1 MVKKDTHI
9 TFRGYAIELVDFF
22 FFSRELE
29 ILNYTGS
36 ILGNFCFERGG
47 EKKQGSENKKNQ
59 SVTNFTRN
67 IGETMRR
74 MANMVTGK
82 NGRDF

>member
-22 FFSRELE
+22 FSRELE

-36 ILGNFCFERGG
+36 TLGNFCFERGGG